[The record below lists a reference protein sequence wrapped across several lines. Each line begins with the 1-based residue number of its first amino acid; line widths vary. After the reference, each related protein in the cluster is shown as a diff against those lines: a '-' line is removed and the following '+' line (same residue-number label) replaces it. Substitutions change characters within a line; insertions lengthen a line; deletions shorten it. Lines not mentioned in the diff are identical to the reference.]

1 MERIAT
7 AKARKEFA
15 DVIKRAGRDGKRLKI
30 THYGKT
36 LVGVIPAKDLELLED
51 CEGRR
56 RAAADRTARKTT
68 SRR

>member
-15 DVIKRAGRDGKRLKI
+15 DLIKRAGRQGKRMKI

-36 LVGVIPAKDLELLED
+36 LVGVVSAKDLELLED

-56 RAAADRTARKTT
+56 AASAPDGVRKAAR
-68 SRR
+68 R

>member
-15 DVIKRAGRDGKRLKI
+15 DLIKRAGREGKRLKI

-36 LVGVIPAKDLELLED
+36 LVGVIPAKDLELLQD
-51 CEGRR
+51 CE
-56 RAAADRTARKTT
+56 DRKDASRARKTA
-68 SRR
+68 RR